1 MGMVNEAEK
10 YKAEDE
16 KQRERISAKNGLES
30 YCFQMKATMDE
41 EKIKGAI
48 SDDDKKVINDK
59 CDDCIKWLDA
69 NQTAEKDEFED
80 KQKEL
85 EQIFNP
91 IISKLY
97 SGAGGAPGGDGG
109 MPGGMPGGAPGG
121 APGGG
126 AGGAGPT
133 IEEVD

>member
-1 MGMVNEAEK
+1 MG
-10 YKAEDE
+10 
-16 KQRERISAKNGLES
+16 ES

-85 EQIFNP
+85 EQIFSP

-109 MPGGMPGGAPGG
+109 MPGGAPGGGAPS
-121 APGGG
+121 G